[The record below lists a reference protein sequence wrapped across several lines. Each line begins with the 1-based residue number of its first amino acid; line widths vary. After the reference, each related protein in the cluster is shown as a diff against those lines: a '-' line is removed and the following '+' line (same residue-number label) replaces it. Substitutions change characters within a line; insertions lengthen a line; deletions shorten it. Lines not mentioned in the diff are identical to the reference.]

1 MITVEKSGKFYSDG
15 RIDLV
20 NGKIVVEDTADVDD
34 GGIYAHVKVEE
45 NGGVVYSSLNVAI
58 AEASAGD
65 TIALKNHYVLY
76 PGNELTIPAGITVDA
91 TVCDDNEPTD
101 FVIIGSN
108 LTVNG
113 KLIADEFYFV
123 ATTDDNVEMTVNGFV
138 MVEDNS
144 PGTKDKWFTP
154 VCISYTATLPNSNGD
169 DTTYFVLTGFSN
181 IQYAIEVAEDK
192 EIAIEGK
199 AKVGDFTVNGGYG
212 DMVEITVKKDF
223 SAGTITMENAKFIF
237 TEGKKVT
244 ATFADSQ
251 GSIVIRGGYA
261 GKDMEI
267 FNEGNG
273 VTLGGEITDT
283 DDATYSIAFYGI
295 TGMEDATISWGYYV
309 PDSLKSD
316 DMIYPIIA
324 FAGDTTAGGK
334 KNEIKNN
341 EKGLGDEDNYDKVTI
356 VGKLTAA
363 GSSRLVMH
371 TDVEVLG
378 ILAGEEKT
386 STGTAGV
393 IDVEGNLFVG
403 TTIAEIYSADDV
415 VSAGYWATKPTAFGQ
430 PGTRHIAAAA
440 IVSGKV
446 NIDRYAV
453 VLANSTVSNEL
464 TEDLDSIDFFVDG
477 SIWLTIYKADSNEV
491 TNTFYLEGL
500 KAPVKNAKVSK
511 IVNQDDVELAV
522 YDDVYNVVEYTKTPV
537 TFGSD
542 TAVYFNV
549 KYDVFTIYV
558 KTDASIKTVYLDG
571 ILMKTG
577 QQENQFYLENQKAGK
592 HTVSVEPMTG
602 YTAANAYLY
611 DDNGVALPGLTFSF
625 DREDCVQN
633 DDGSYGFNIWYN
645 VAGTQLVEPEIA
657 VAGWDITTILLLVL
671 VILIAIMAVIVA
683 LRLNR
688 N

>member
-1 MITVEKSGKFYSDG
+1 MKVEK
-15 RIDLV
+15 
-20 NGKIVVEDTADVDD
+20 D
-34 GGIYAHVKVEE
+34 GGVT
-45 NGGVVYSSLNVAI
+45 YSSLKVAI
-58 AEASAGD
+58 AEAKSGD
-65 TIALKNHYVLY
+65 TIALKNHFVLY
-76 PGNELTIPAGITVDA
+76 PGDELTIPAGITVDA
-91 TVCDDNEPTD
+91 TVCDDNEDTD
-101 FVIIGSN
+101 FIVIGSN
-108 LTVNG
+108 LNVDG
-113 KLIADEFYFV
+113 KLIADKFRFV
-123 ATTDDNVEMTVNGFV
+123 ATTDDSVEMTVNGTV
-138 MVEDNS
+138 MVEDSS

-181 IQYAIEVAEDK
+181 IQYAVDAADDK

-237 TEGKKVT
+237 TEKKKVSG
-244 ATFADSQ
+244 TFADSQ

-273 VTLGGEITDT
+273 VTLKGEITD
-283 DDATYSIAFYGI
+283 DNDATYSIAFFGI
-295 TGMEDATISWGYYV
+295 TGMEDATISWGYYE

-316 DMIYPIIA
+316 DMIYPTIV

-341 EKGLGDEDNYDKVTI
+341 DKAYWTWNPEDVIHPANDTLYDKVTI
-356 VGKLTAA
+356 TGKLTAA
-363 GSSRLVMH
+363 GSSRLVMNS
-371 TDVEVLG
+371 DVEVLG
-378 ILAGEEKT
+378 ILAAAEKT
-386 STGTAGV
+386 GTSTAGV
-393 IDVEGNLFVG
+393 IDINGNLFVG

-415 VSAGYWATKPTAFGQ
+415 VSAGYYTVKPAAFGQ
-430 PGTRHIAAAA
+430 PGSDPTINAAA

-491 TNTFYLEGL
+491 SNTFYLDGL

-522 YDDVYNVVEYTKTPV
+522 YDDVYNVVEYCKTPV

-542 TAVYFNV
+542 TAVYFKV
-549 KYDVFTIYV
+549 KYDVFTINI

-577 QQENQFYLENQKAGK
+577 SQENQFFLENQKAGK
-592 HTVSVEPMTG
+592 HTISVEPMTG

-633 DDGSYGFNIWYN
+633 ADGSYSFGIWYN